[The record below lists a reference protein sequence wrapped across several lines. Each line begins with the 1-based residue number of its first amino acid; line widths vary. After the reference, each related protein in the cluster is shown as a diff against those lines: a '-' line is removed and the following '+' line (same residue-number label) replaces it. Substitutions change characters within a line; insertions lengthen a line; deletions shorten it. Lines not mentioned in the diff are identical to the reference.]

1 MPKISVVI
9 ITLNEERNI
18 GRCIKS
24 VQGIA
29 DEILVVDSFS
39 SDKTEEIVESLGAKF
54 VRHRFEDFVEQHIYA
69 DQLAA
74 HDHILTIDADE
85 EVTKELA
92 ASIMVVKKY
101 WKCDAY
107 FMNRMTNYCGKW
119 IKHSGWYPDKKLR
132 LYDRR
137 KGKWVGKKVHER
149 FTMIEGSTTG
159 HLKGDLKHYS
169 FYTISQ
175 HVIQAN
181 KFTDLTAQAAYEQ
194 GKRSSLLKIF
204 FNPIFKFVRDYVF
217 NFGFLDGYYGFI
229 ICQVSANATF
239 LKYIKIR
246 QLQKGTLK

>member
-1 MPKISVVI
+1 
-9 ITLNEERNI
+9 
-18 GRCIKS
+18 
-24 VQGIA
+24 
-29 DEILVVDSFS
+29 
-39 SDKTEEIVESLGAKF
+39 
-54 VRHRFEDFVEQHIYA
+54 
-69 DQLAA
+69 
-74 HDHILTIDADE
+74 
-85 EVTKELA
+85 
-92 ASIMVVKKY
+92 
-101 WKCDAY
+101 
-107 FMNRMTNYCGKW
+107 MNRMTNYCGKW